1 MPTAGKVFVSTEY
14 KKLADVAAALEGH
27 KIEEE
32 YAEGDFKITLL
43 TEVANVNVTEGV
55 LTGLYSYD
63 HVVYNYHRGKVL
75 PAAATKEVLFS
86 MSEHENRTYLVVVD
100 KKAIA
105 NRIANRISEI
115 AFGEMG
121 VIVEA
126 RILPETMK
134 KFHIINKEGTKVI
147 FFENMNIPNINK
159 LSLYGPDLV
168 DTKLFKEYDSIGD
181 PWYVLAKSKKFGYT
195 VGLVRD
201 GSVTIFNT
209 VDQGQYLLYV
219 REDVIPMTQ
228 PPRARKDV
236 E

>member
-14 KKLADVAAALEGH
+14 KKLADVAATMEGF
-27 KIEEE
+27 KVEEE
-32 YAEGDFKITLL
+32 YAEGEFKITLL
-43 TEVANVNVTEGV
+43 TEVANVSINDNV

-63 HVVYNYHRGKVL
+63 HVVYNYHRGKVA

-86 MSEHENRTYLVVVD
+86 MSEYQNRLYLAIVD

-105 NRIANRISEI
+105 NRVANRLSEI
-115 AFGEMG
+115 IFGEMG
-121 VIVEA
+121 IIVEA
-126 RILPETMK
+126 RILPETLK
-134 KFHIINKEGTKVI
+134 KFHIANREGTKVI
-147 FFENMNIPNINK
+147 FFENMDIPNINK

-168 DTKLFKEYDSIGD
+168 DTKLFKEYDKIGD

-209 VDQGQYLLYV
+209 VDQAQYLQYV
-219 REDVIPMTQ
+219 REDIIPMTQ
-228 PPRARKDV
+228 PPRARM
-236 E
+236 EEE